1 MNASVTTRSAPLTA
15 RSTAVTA
22 IAWGFIA
29 FAVMTIALLGLAL
42 LPGDRLALV
51 LAVEPGSGGLTGG
64 VAWLLERSQAL
75 AGLLLAGALLTL
87 WLAIA
92 LLQRRPWARRAF
104 LALLATGFVAVLGG
118 AALTPLTFSLLP
130 EAATSAAVDRSAPT
144 AGLTGT
150 LSAIILIA
158 TLLAVLFAWAG
169 WKLGSA
175 TVRHE
180 FRRQEG

>member
-1 MNASVTTRSAPLTA
+1 MSASISPGAAPPTRSFAVTT
-15 RSTAVTA
+15 

-29 FAVMTIALLGLAL
+29 FAAVTIVLLGLAL
-42 LPGDRLALV
+42 LPGERLPLV
-51 LAVEPGSGGLTGG
+51 LTAEPGSGGLTGG

-75 AGLLLAGALLTL
+75 AALLLAGAVLTL

-92 LLQRRPWARRAF
+92 LLQRRAWARRAF
-104 LALLATGFVAVLGG
+104 LILLATGFVAVLGG

-150 LSAIILIA
+150 LSAIILLA
-158 TLLAVLFAWAG
+158 TLLAALFAWAG
-169 WKLGSA
+169 WKLGST
-175 TVRHE
+175 TVRRE
-180 FRRQEG
+180 FRQQEG